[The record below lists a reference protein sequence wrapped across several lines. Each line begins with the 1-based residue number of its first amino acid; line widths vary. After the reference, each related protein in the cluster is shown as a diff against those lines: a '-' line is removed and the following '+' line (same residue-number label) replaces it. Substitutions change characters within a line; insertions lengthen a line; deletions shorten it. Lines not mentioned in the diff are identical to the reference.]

1 MYITLEDTK
10 NYLGINNTDNDVI
23 LQMYIDESETL
34 INETLKV
41 IDFNLRLY
49 EDALYKYNSQW
60 IYILRQ
66 NKIWQIKEI
75 NWNIITA
82 NDYILSWREL
92 KLLNYNEAYDDIHW
106 QIKISYNA
114 WYSVIPNIIKL
125 TSYNIV
131 DILFKNFKYWKIEW
145 SNLENIKSFKQ
156 WDLSVN
162 FNGWDVNV
170 WANQNTTYENITNLI
185 KTKLSKYTKYNKLI
199 IHSN

>member
-41 IDFNLRLY
+41 IDFNLKLY

-162 FNGWDVNV
+162 FNWWDVNV
-170 WANQNTTYENITNLI
+170 WVNQNTIYENITNLI
-185 KTKLSKYTKYNKLI
+185 KTKLSKYTTYNKLI

>member
-1 MYITLEDTK
+1 MYITLADTK
-10 NYLGINNTDNDVI
+10 NYLGITNTENDVL

-41 IDFNLRLY
+41 IDFNLIIY
-49 EDALYKYNSQW
+49 ENSLYKYNSEW

-75 NWNIITA
+75 NWKIITA
-82 NDYILSWREL
+82 NDYIISGREL
-92 KLLNYNEAYDDIHW
+92 KLLKYNEAYDDIHW

-162 FNGWDVNV
+162 FNWWDVNV
-170 WANQNTTYENITNLI
+170 WVNQNIIYENITNLI
-185 KTKLSKYTKYNKLI
+185 KTKLYKYTTYNKLI